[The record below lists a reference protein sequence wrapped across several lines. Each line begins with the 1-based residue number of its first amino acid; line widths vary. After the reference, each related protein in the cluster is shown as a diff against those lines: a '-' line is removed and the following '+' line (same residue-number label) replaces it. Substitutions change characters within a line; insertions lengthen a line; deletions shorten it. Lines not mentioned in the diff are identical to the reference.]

1 MGDPDGE
8 GIEEEDEGEWWL
20 DLGEREGA
28 GDEGVNDGLM
38 LVRIFGQR
46 GVVVVRQG
54 VIEVVM
60 MAVSAGLLRAVA
72 VVDEGEVATG
82 GFEVAGAVVADVHAE
97 RLSPEDSQEGR
108 QGKEAMR
115 SF

>member
-1 MGDPDGE
+1 MLMGTFRKG
-8 GIEEEDEGEWWL
+8 
-20 DLGEREGA
+20 
-28 GDEGVNDGLM
+28 
-38 LVRIFGQR
+38 

-54 VIEVVM
+54 VIRVVM
-60 MAVSAGLLRAVA
+60 MFIRTDGLRAVA
-72 VVDEGEVATG
+72 VVDEGEVSAG

-97 RLSPEDSQEGR
+97 SLSPEDSQEGG